1 LGENECLWSR
11 EDSMRSNRG
20 LIRVLEGDYRKDM
33 MKAIFKE
40 IMVHIS
46 KIELK
51 FWTIVYRLTCE
62 GERI

>member
-1 LGENECLWSR
+1 
-11 EDSMRSNRG
+11 MRSNRG